1 MLFQEER
8 RKKMSKV
15 LLKINR
21 DQELTYPAD
30 GYILGID
37 KYSYLF
43 GKTYLLEEVRRIKEE
58 NLDKEIYVSFNRII
72 FNDLIEDYK
81 NMLLKIDELGVDG
94 IIVGDVAALTYDLKT
109 NIILDQMHLNNS
121 YYTINHYSNNGVKG
135 IILTNDITLN
145 DINSIQSNTNVKLFK
160 QAFGYPH
167 LSTSNRKLVTNYLT
181 HFKINSKEDSYEIC
195 ENKSDNY
202 YKVIE
207 DDFGTH
213 ILGDKPLNLL
223 SVYNDL
229 NVDYMIIDGYLIDD
243 VKPVLDAFLNKDIKA
258 SSKIDE
264 KYNSNN
270 GFISKETIYKVK
282 KDER

>member
-15 LLKINR
+15 LLKINE
-21 DQELTYPAD
+21 DQELKYPAD

-43 GKTYLLEEVRRIKEE
+43 GKTYSLEEVRKIKEE
-58 NLDKEIYVSFNRII
+58 NLDKEIYVSFNKII
-72 FNDLIEDYK
+72 FNEQIDEYK
-81 NMLLKIDELGVDG
+81 NMLYEIDKLCLNG
-94 IIVGDVAALTYDLKT
+94 IIVGDVAALTYNLKT
-109 NIILDQMHLNNS
+109 NVILDQMHLNNS
-121 YYTINHYSNNGVKG
+121 YYTINHYSNNGISG
-135 IILTNDITLN
+135 IMLTNDITLD
-145 DINSIQSNTNVKLFK
+145 DINNIHENTGVALFK
-160 QAFGYPH
+160 QVFGYPH

-181 HFKINSKEDSYEIC
+181 HFKIDSKEDSYEIC
-195 ENKSDNY
+195 EEKSDSY

-223 SVYNDL
+223 GVYNDL
-229 NVDYMIIDGYLIDD
+229 NVDYMIIDGYLLDD
-243 VKPVLDAFLNKDIKA
+243 VKPVLDTFLNKDVKA

-264 KYNSNN
+264 KYNANN